1 MDEVSHSIH
10 WLTFTAP
17 GCSTDQVMEVMGGGF
32 GRAEERGAFGQPRSL
47 THESG
52 ARLFFGS
59 PRPEQPVVVN
69 VPGEVCD
76 DWSQEATAWAK
87 DLRGV
92 VTRVDLAADLG
103 PSDKARGRLLQM
115 RRAWLRG
122 QVRTRMAPTSHQFL
136 KDEGPDQGCT
146 AYFGGKTS
154 DLQLR
159 AYDRRGPLRLEFQF
173 RPDRKTGGFLPG
185 IIQSQGVASMWRSVA
200 YACVFPMDW
209 YQALLKGRVLELR
222 RAVKEATALEQAL
235 DQLRHQVGS
244 TLWAFQQLGLSL
256 ADLARAPDSPMRG
269 DLAAKLLRYAKEGS
283 ALGYDGDKLAAEVKC
298 RLK

>member
-1 MDEVSHSIH
+1 MRFRTRSTGSPSPLPACPPIASWKSWAAASAEPR
-10 WLTFTAP
+10 TA
-17 GCSTDQVMEVMGGGF
+17 
-32 GRAEERGAFGQPRSL
+32 GAFGQPRSL

-52 ARLFFGS
+52 ARVFFGS

-76 DWSQEATAWAK
+76 DWSKEATTWAR
-87 DLRGV
+87 DLHAT
-92 VTRVDLAADLG
+92 VTRLDLAADLG

-115 RRAWLRG
+115 RRAWLRR
-122 QVRTRMAPTSHQFL
+122 QVETRMAPTSHQFL

-146 AYFGGKTS
+146 CYFGGKTS

-173 RPDRKTGGFLPG
+173 RPDRQVGRVLPG
-185 IIQSQGVASMWRSVA
+185 IIESQGVASMWRSLA

-209 YQALLKGRVLELR
+209 YQALLKGRTLELR
-222 RAVKEATALEQAL
+222 REVREATALEESIEQF
-235 DQLRHQVGS
+235 R
-244 TLWAFQQLGLSL
+244 QQLGSTIWAYQQLGITL
-256 ADLARAPDSPMRG
+256 ADLARAPEAPMRG
-269 DLAAKLLRYAKEGS
+269 DLAVKLLRWAKEGS
-283 ALGYDGDKLAAEVKC
+283 SLGYDGAKLAAEVKC